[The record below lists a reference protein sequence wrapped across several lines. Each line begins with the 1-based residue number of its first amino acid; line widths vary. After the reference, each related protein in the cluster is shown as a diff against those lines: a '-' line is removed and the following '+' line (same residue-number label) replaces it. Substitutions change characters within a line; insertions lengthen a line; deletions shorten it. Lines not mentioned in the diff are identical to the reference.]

1 MDSWPTTVTSL
12 GARLALNGEWQ
23 LYAPFG
29 LEDLFQ
35 HYRTWDGYPNP
46 DRRSCRNTACFN

>member
-1 MDSWPTTVTSL
+1 MRRCGGAWAKCKRKTQYIDSWPTTVTSL

-29 LEDLFQ
+29 LED
-35 HYRTWDGYPNP
+35 
-46 DRRSCRNTACFN
+46 SK